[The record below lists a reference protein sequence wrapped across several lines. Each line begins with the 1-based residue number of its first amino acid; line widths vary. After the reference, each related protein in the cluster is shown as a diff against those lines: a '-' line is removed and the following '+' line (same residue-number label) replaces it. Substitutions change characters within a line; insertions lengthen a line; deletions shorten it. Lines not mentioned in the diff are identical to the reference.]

1 MHCLSVF
8 AESPRTTSTYLYD
21 KTDEVHAGSSNYD
34 NNTESAPAPAPG
46 GITQAELRERA
57 KQYTKPVEPYCTV
70 ELRPGEKDKQLWH
83 VSIETVFLFIG
94 NSQ

>member
-1 MHCLSVF
+1 MILNLLCVF

-21 KTDEVHAGSSNYD
+21 KTDDVTTGSSNYD
-34 NNTESAPAPAPG
+34 NNTESASVPG
-46 GITQAELRERA
+46 GITRAELRERA

-70 ELRPGEKDKQLWH
+70 ELSPGKKDKQIWH
-83 VSIETVFLFIG
+83 VSAGTVCLFIG